1 LWQLTYHK
9 MSLFPAYDNANEGA
23 ELSRNLAEEPLT
35 APAWLSNTSYQ
46 PTVRVEE
53 EVSGEKSENEV
64 HKKKK
69 RKKKDRKHRK
79 KEKKKDKEKTR
90 KSDYENKVRIKFS
103 FTTSGCAETSIFC
116 DKFRDTSNYYY
127 DSFQSKYVA
136 KYGYPRGLHKCLCLS
151 DKTEEYVNSIN
162 KQLFETSANKKN
174 DRYFGSSKLRR
185 RKNNDNMF
193 PIVRSSYSDE
203 SEKLEEFIPL
213 NSTIVTDDGTICQYD
228 YKLKMYRPVENEL
241 NSAQSLHSEDSLLTA
256 DDYKM
261 FSEYNEVKRFSKAL
275 NSTPKD
281 ATLWKQFLT
290 FQDSSYEEAETAKH
304 HKQKIPRLAFLERK
318 LAILNK
324 AISHCPND
332 VELQIMRV
340 NIYREMGYSAEY
352 INKEWHRL
360 EFTFV
365 NRDEMWIGK
374 LQNNLNSFLT
384 FSVDKH
390 LSALDL
396 CLSKSFAVLSG
407 HLVTHPPLEG
417 AAEFFLNCLLG
428 KVEFLIFCEQ
438 IRNSDYE
445 ETQRVTIS
453 MTAQDDDVRTGYDGQ
468 FLEAVVYHIS
478 EFQYILPSRLGLIR
492 NVGQTE
498 KAICTVQALLEFNLC
513 MPEDVRNLKLEMKRT
528 LFEAYWNNSTSH
540 LGEANWQSWR
550 TISNEP
556 LTKKNSN
563 LDECQVMDLE
573 SKVVEEE
580 KRLISA
586 NRECSMRK
594 CWLELERLR
603 EKNHWLPWSQSNGEP
618 EDPER
623 VVLFEDFESSLYDL
637 PSEELKYWLTIEALQ
652 ALKLATLPR
661 YQSSNRML
669 FYELGCMEEGVKFHF
684 QKMPPMTNAWDLFVD
699 RDDKFDVLCDQCK
712 LFLPAYPWAC
722 YLSSAQIYN
731 RSFQIANRT
740 DLSPSARVKLFRQY
754 CKKLLSDSEQQNNAL
769 LYLAYSIGLAR
780 LGDLAESANSA
791 HKTLAS
797 VCAVEG
803 VALLQA
809 PFDDV
814 QLSTT
819 LVLLCWVAERCLEL
833 SVEQNASRVVDLI
846 SSFFLDACTGV
857 RPQPTAA
864 GSVVQLKSAF
874 QCLEQ
879 RLRVEYEQCLLEEVG
894 VGPSSR
900 HFSVGW
906 LGSSYV
912 ACRHAW
918 ALLHFSLGSRLEDC
932 QQIYEETREQLKRAW
947 SAVSGIDGRAKYAL
961 QLDVERCCEWEL
973 WLVNLQSRRRLG
985 LHQPAVVIETVN
997 KLWPDCPNNASLLH
1011 TYCETQAKAELLVWL
1026 RRSLKLHSTD
1036 CPWMRYVGAFH
1047 VEFGKFLQ
1055 LQDEHDHCSDWV
1067 WRLRDLLETALKH
1080 YPQSTLFWRLLVRI
1094 EGLFA
1099 RFNGNW
1105 TRVESVAYRA
1115 VHRCPY
1121 SKALFVDAMEVIVSD
1136 STASALVD
1144 LMSEKGIRLR
1154 LTMEE
1159 LTLLRAQSD
1168 QFDDSLVMLGDHEA
1182 LLEPK
1187 RRRQPAVVA
1196 FHYLFRTIALL
1207 VYMFSEWV
1215 SGSFIISCLS
1225 IIIFSSVD
1233 FWTVKN
1239 ITGRKLVRLRWWNVV
1254 DENGNSVWKFE
1265 AKQDPDNINPVESQL
1280 FWAGLLVFPLLWI
1293 IFILVTFFTL
1303 KWNWMMICMFA
1314 LSMTGTNLYG
1324 YLRCK
1329 WNSRQELSSYLRQ
1342 GILNRALI
1350 HDNPVRN
1357 LFKRRSA
1364 EAESTKIQPQSS
1376 LIEL

>member
-1 LWQLTYHK
+1 MCFAVFCKLELIYHK

-23 ELSRNLAEEPLT
+23 ELSRNLVEEPLT

-53 EVSGEKSENEV
+53 KVSGEKSENEV

-116 DKFRDTSNYYY
+116 DKFRDTSNFYY

-136 KYGYPRGLHKCLCLS
+136 KYDYPRGLHKCLCLS

-174 DRYFGSSKLRR
+174 DRYFGSSKSRR
-185 RKNNDNMF
+185 RKNNDSMF
-193 PIVRSSYSDE
+193 TIVASSYSDE

-213 NSTIVTDDGTICQYD
+213 NSTIVTDEGTICQYD

-241 NSAQSLHSEDSLLTA
+241 NSAQSLQSEDSLLTA
-256 DDYKM
+256 DDCKM

-281 ATLWKQFLT
+281 ASLWKQFLT

-428 KVEFLIFCEQ
+428 KVEFL
-438 IRNSDYE
+438 
-445 ETQRVTIS
+445 
-453 MTAQDDDVRTGYDGQ
+453 M
-468 FLEAVVYHIS
+468 
-478 EFQYILPSRLGLIR
+478 

-498 KAICTVQALLEFNLC
+498 KAVCMVQALLEFNLC
-513 MPEDVRNLKLEMKRT
+513 MPEDVRNLNLEMKRT
-528 LFEAYWNNSTSH
+528 LFEAYWNNSMSH
-540 LGEANWQSWR
+540 LGEAGWQSWR
-550 TISNEP
+550 AISNDS

-563 LDECQVMDLE
+563 VDECQVVDLE

-580 KRLISA
+580 KRLIFA

-652 ALKLATLPR
+652 TLKLATLPR

-684 QKMPPMTNAWDLFVD
+684 QKMPPMTSAWDLFVD
-699 RDDKFDVLCDQCK
+699 RDHRFDVLCDQCK
-712 LFLPAYPWAC
+712 LLLPAYPWAC

-740 DLSPSARVKLFRQY
+740 DLSPAARMKLFRQY
-754 CKKLLSDSEQQNNAL
+754 CKKLLSDTEQQNNAL

-797 VCAVEG
+797 VCGVEG

-814 QLSTT
+814 QLLTT
-819 LVLLCWVAERCLEL
+819 LVLLCWVAERSLEL

-857 RPQPTAA
+857 RPPPAAA
-864 GSVVQLKSAF
+864 GSVVQLKSSF
-874 QCLEQ
+874 QRLEQ
-879 RLRVEYEQCLLEEVG
+879 RLRAEYEQCLLGEIG

-900 HFSVGW
+900 HFSIGW

-918 ALLHFSLGSRLEDC
+918 ALLHFLLGSRLEDC

-947 SAVSGIDGRAKYAL
+947 SAVSGIDGRTKYAL

-1011 TYCETQAKAELLVWL
+1011 AYCETQAKAELLVWL
-1026 RRSLKLHSTD
+1026 RRSLKLQLTD
-1036 CPWMRYVGAFH
+1036 CPWMRYIGAFH

-1055 LQDEHDHCSDWV
+1055 LQDEHDHCSDWM
-1067 WRLRDLLETALKH
+1067 WRLRDLLETAVKH
-1080 YPQSTLFWRLLVRI
+1080 YPQSTLFWRLLVKI

-1099 RFNGNW
+1099 RFNGDW

-1168 QFDDSLVMLGDHEA
+1168 QFDDSLVMHDDHEA

-1225 IIIFSSVD
+1225 IIIFSSLD

-1265 AKQDPDNINPVESQL
+1265 AKQDPDNINPVESQF

>member
-1 LWQLTYHK
+1 

-23 ELSRNLAEEPLT
+23 KLSRNLVEDSLT

-46 PTVRVEE
+46 PTVRVEK
-53 EVSGEKSENEV
+53 EVSSEKLENEV
-64 HKKKK
+64 RKEKK

-79 KEKKKDKEKTR
+79 KEKRKDKEKTR

-103 FTTSGCAETSIFC
+103 FTTSDCSETSIFC

-136 KYGYPRGLHKCLCLS
+136 KYSYPRGLQKCLCLS
-151 DKTEEYVNSIN
+151 DKTEEYINSIN

-185 RKNNDNMF
+185 RKNNDSMSS
-193 PIVRSSYSDE
+193 IVPSLYSDE

-228 YKLKMYRPVENEL
+228 YKLKMYRPIEKEL
-241 NSAQSLHSEDSLLTA
+241 DSAQSLHSEDSLLTA

-261 FSEYNEVKRFSKAL
+261 FSEYSEVKRFSKAL

-290 FQDSSYEEAETAKH
+290 FQDSSYEEAQNAKH

-332 VELQIMRV
+332 VELQIIRV
-340 NIYREMGYSAEY
+340 NIYREMGNSAEY

-365 NRDEMWIGK
+365 NRNEMWIGK

-390 LSALDL
+390 LSAFDL

-428 KVEFLIFCEQ
+428 KVEFLI
-438 IRNSDYE
+438 SASAE
-445 ETQRVTIS
+445 ENGRTWNEDAETRKKVEILLGKT
-453 MTAQDDDVRTGYDGQ
+453 VR
-468 FLEAVVYHIS
+468 A
-478 EFQYILPSRLGLIR
+478 P
-492 NVGQTE
+492 NVGQSE
-498 KAICTVQALLEFNLC
+498 KAVCTVQALLEFNLC
-513 MPEDVRNLKLEMKRT
+513 MPEDVRNLKLDMQRT
-528 LFEAYWNNSTSH
+528 LFEAYWNNSASH
-540 LGEANWQSWR
+540 LGEAGWQSWR
-550 TISNEP
+550 TVSSGP
-556 LTKKNSN
+556 LVKKNEN
-563 LDECQVMDLE
+563 VDECQVVDFE
-573 SKVVEEE
+573 SKVIEEE

-586 NRECSMRK
+586 NRQCSMRK

-603 EKNHWLPWSQSNGEP
+603 EKNHWLPWSQSSGEP

-623 VVLFEDFESSLYDL
+623 VVLFEDFESTLYEL

-684 QKMPPMTNAWDLFVD
+684 QKMPLMANAWDLFVD
-699 RDDKFDVLCDQCK
+699 REDRFDVFCDQCK
-712 LFLPAYPWAC
+712 QLLPAYPWAC

-731 RSFQIANRT
+731 RSFQIADRT
-740 DLSPSARVKLFRQY
+740 DLSPGARVKLFRQY

-769 LYLAYSIGLAR
+769 LYLAYSNGLAR
-780 LGDLAESANSA
+780 LGDLAESASSA
-791 HKTLAS
+791 QKTLAS

-803 VALLQA
+803 VALLGA

-819 LVLLCWVAERCLEL
+819 LVLLCRVAERCLEL

-846 SSFFLDACTGV
+846 SSFFLDACSGV
-857 RPQPTAA
+857 RPPAAA
-864 GSVVQLKSAF
+864 GDVVQLKSAF
-874 QCLEQ
+874 QRLEQ
-879 RLRVEYEQCLLEEVG
+879 RLLVEYEQCLLEEAG
-894 VGPSSR
+894 LGPSSR
-900 HFSVGW
+900 HFSFGW

-912 ACRHAW
+912 ACRHVR

-932 QQIYEETREQLKRAW
+932 QRIYEETREQLKRAW
-947 SAVSGIDGRAKYAL
+947 STVSGIDGRAKYAL

-973 WLVNLQSRRRLG
+973 WLVNLQSRREFG
-985 LHQPAVVIETVN
+985 LHQPAVVIDTVN
-997 KLWPDCPNNASLLH
+997 KLWSDCPNNANLLH

-1026 RRSLKLHSTD
+1026 RRSLKLHSAD

-1055 LQDEHDHCSDWV
+1055 LQDEHDHCLDWI
-1067 WRLRDLLETALKH
+1067 WRLRGLLETALNH

-1099 RFNGNW
+1099 RFNGDW

-1159 LTLLRAQSD
+1159 LTLLRAQND
-1168 QFDDSLVMLGDHEA
+1168 QFDDSLIMIGDHEA

-1187 RRRQPAVVA
+1187 RCRQPAIVA

-1207 VYMFSEWV
+1207 VYVFSEWV
-1215 SGSFIISCLS
+1215 SGSFIVSCLS

-1254 DENGNSVWKFE
+1254 DENGNSIWKFE
-1265 AKQDPDNINPVESQL
+1265 AKQDPENINPVESQF

-1303 KWNWMMICMFA
+1303 KWNWMMICIFA

-1329 WNSRQELSSYLRQ
+1329 WNSRQEISSYLRQ
-1342 GILNRALI
+1342 GILNRVLI
-1350 HDNPVRN
+1350 RDNPVRN
-1357 LFKRRSA
+1357 LFKRRSTEA
-1364 EAESTKIQPQSS
+1364 AESTKIQSPSS